1 MISLLDAEAAM
12 RSPALPDLKNE
23 IHLVRGERVML
34 DSALAEI
41 YGVATKQLNQQLKRN
56 QKRFPA
62 DFAFQV
68 TADGVICH
76 GPSLSM
82 ALSCWRPC

>member
-12 RSPALPDLKNE
+12 SSPALPDLKNE

-41 YGVATKQLNQQLKRN
+41 YGVPTKRLNEQLRRN
-56 QKRFPA
+56 RKRFP
-62 DFAFQV
+62 
-68 TADGVICH
+68 
-76 GPSLSM
+76 S
-82 ALSCWRPC
+82 